1 MGFFQRNKT
10 NKIIVN
16 FIIVIILSISFISL
30 FQWKNVLVYKAND
43 NIDNTEI
50 TKLIDDIF
58 ENRNKALLKGDLEFI
73 ESIYDTD
80 TKYGVWAYEHEKKKI
95 KYLHNWEKKQ
105 GVKFIDI
112 KPKVVIRNIKEN
124 KDKYSINLL
133 CSTEYKYIYENDPE
147 KVNTSTIG
155 TNHLVNLAKQED
167 EWVITKEW
175 YKDPFADSLNINNLK
190 KPDDIREYIL
200 SNSSKD
206 FSDLDERRLNSIEY
220 ADKYCGTA
228 SNGEYE
234 YKYNKKYRNYN
245 PQGGDCANFASQIL
259 FEGGK
264 FRKNSAWNYDS
275 KGATRAWV
283 NADGFKDYM
292 IYSGRA
298 SVIAH
303 GDYEKVYKA
312 SYNLLPGDFVAYE
325 KKGDI
330 THISVVT
337 GADSKGYSLVSC
349 HNTDRNKVPW
359 DLGWN
364 DKGIKFW
371 LVRVHF

>member
-10 NKIIVN
+10 NKIIVK

-43 NIDNTEI
+43 NIHNTEI

-105 GVKFIDI
+105 GVRFIDI

-133 CSTEYKYIYENDPE
+133 CSTEYKYIYENEPE

-155 TNHLVNLAKQED
+155 TNHLVNLDKQED

-200 SNSSKD
+200 SNSSRD
-206 FSDLDERRLNSIEY
+206 FSDLNERRLSSIEY

-228 SNGEYE
+228 SNGKYG